1 MLLDKGAEVVDDCG
15 EVQFR
20 RRRCHSLQNHKMS
33 IQILLSLRERLKE
46 VKLWKVKSPTA
57 TPSVYGNIASG
68 TLFCPRQGMVSTVL
82 KAPVVSGRSRPSQ
95 MCCRHPIAPRR
106 AGIEPHNKR

>member
-57 TPSVYGNIASG
+57 TPFCVWQYCKWHSLLSQAGHGVHCSEGSSGLRKKSTIANV
-68 TLFCPRQGMVSTVL
+68 LSTPHRTP
-82 KAPVVSGRSRPSQ
+82 KSRNRAP
-95 MCCRHPIAPRR
+95 
-106 AGIEPHNKR
+106 